1 MNKELTPKEK
11 AMDLKEV
18 FVDNETAL
26 TFCDW
31 VIRDLTIFGPDEGE
45 GDLYTELAYWNEVK
59 HEIVKP

>member
-18 FVDNETAL
+18 CVDNETAL
-26 TFCDW
+26 AICDW

-45 GDLYTELAYWNEVK
+45 GHSRPASGGAAG
-59 HEIVKP
+59 